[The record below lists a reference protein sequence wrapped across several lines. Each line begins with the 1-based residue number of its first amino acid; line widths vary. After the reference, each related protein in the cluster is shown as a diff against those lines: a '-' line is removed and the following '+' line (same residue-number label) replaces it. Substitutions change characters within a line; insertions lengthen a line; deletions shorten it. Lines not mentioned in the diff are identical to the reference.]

1 MEKAAYRGG
10 VTFLSPNKKVTKEV
24 GYEGA
29 ELIAPAIKAAPS
41 NSPHALTIVQHRFSV
56 AIDIVAVR

>member
-1 MEKAAYRGG
+1 M
-10 VTFLSPNKKVTKEV
+10 SPNKKVTKEV

-41 NSPHALTIVQHRFSV
+41 NSPHALTAVQHRCSV
-56 AIDIVAVR
+56 AIGVWMRERAMIPRT